1 LTAEAAGS
9 APASGRVLRLGVI
22 GLGRAFT
29 LMLSTFTDDRR
40 VELVAAADPRE
51 EVRRRFNSDFG
62 GPAYH
67 TVEALC
73 GDPAVEAVYVASP
86 HQFHAQQVA
95 IAAASGKHVLVE
107 KPMAITLADCQAMIE
122 ATRAGGVKLLV
133 GHSHSF
139 NAPIL
144 HARKIIDGGT
154 VGRVRM
160 ITAFNFTDFM
170 YRPRRPEELDTASG
184 GGVLFSQ
191 AAHQIDIVRLLG
203 GGRVR
208 SVRAA
213 TGAWDPTRPS
223 EGAYTALLTFED
235 GTFASV
241 VYSGYG
247 HFDSDEF
254 CGWTGEMGQTKDP
267 AVYGSARRM
276 LQELPSAAAETALK
290 NSRTY
295 GGEGYRAPE
304 APEHPLHQHFGPLIV
319 SCERADLRP
328 LPRGVMIYGD
338 EAQRLDPL
346 PAPAVPRSEVIDELY
361 EAVVLDR
368 APLHSGEW
376 ALATTEVCL
385 AMLRSARDQGE
396 VTLKHQVGLP
406 GHAKPS

>member
-1 LTAEAAGS
+1 M
-9 APASGRVLRLGVI
+9 PAVSGGPLRLGVA
-22 GLGRAFT
+22 GLGRAFS
-29 LMLSTFTDDRR
+29 LMLPTFTADARI
-40 VELVAAADPRE
+40 ELAAAADPRDTA
-51 EVRRRFNSDFG
+51 RQRFAAEFG
-62 GPAYH
+62 ARVYD
-67 TVEALC
+67 TVEGLC
-73 GDPAVEAVYVASP
+73 GDEAIDVVYVATP
-86 HQFHAQQVA
+86 HQLHARHVA
-95 IAAASGKHVLVE
+95 VAASRGKHVLVE
-107 KPMAITLADCQAMIE
+107 KPMAITLAECQAMVE
-122 ATRAGGVKLLV
+122 AARAAGVKLIV

-144 HARKIIDGGT
+144 RARAIIDSGA

-203 GGRVR
+203 GGLVQ

-213 TGAWDPTRPS
+213 TGAWDPARPS
-223 EGAYTALLTFED
+223 EGAYSALLTFAD

-247 HFDSDEF
+247 HFDSDKF
-254 CGWTGEMGQTKDP
+254 CGWIGELGQPKDP
-267 AVYGSARRM
+267 ARYGAARRM
-276 LQELPSAAAETALK
+276 LEEVSSAEEEAALK
-290 NSRTY
+290 NARTY
-295 GGEGYRAPE
+295 GGANYGTSAPE
-304 APEHPLHQHFGPLIV
+304 PALHQHFGPLII

-328 LPRGVMIYGD
+328 LPTGVMIYGD

-346 PAPAVPRSEVIDELY
+346 PSPLVPRVEVIDELY
-361 EAVVLDR
+361 GAIILGR

-385 AMLRSARDQGE
+385 AMLQSAQEGGE
-396 VTLKHQVGLP
+396 VTLQYQAGLP
-406 GHAKPS
+406 EWDRES